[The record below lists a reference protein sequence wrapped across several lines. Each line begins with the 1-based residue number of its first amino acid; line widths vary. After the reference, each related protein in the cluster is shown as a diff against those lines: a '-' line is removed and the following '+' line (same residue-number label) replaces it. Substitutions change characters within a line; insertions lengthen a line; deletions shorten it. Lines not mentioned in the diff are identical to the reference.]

1 MPNNFGLFTKITV
14 IHKGQEF
21 VTLRHIQ
28 KNMPEALGTIP
39 KQELKKIFFWN
50 DGKYNFSK

>member
-39 KQELKKIFFWN
+39 KQELKKIFFLE
-50 DGKYNFSK
+50 